1 VQLKHSIEDKH
12 VGQVYG
18 QATQVR
24 VTSSPKSP
32 FPQLVTHSLV

>member
-24 VTSSPKSP
+24 VTSSPKSL
-32 FPQLVTHSLV
+32 FPQFVTHSLV